1 MVSITLLPFLVSS
14 FACSEGVRLE
24 AFVQE
29 HSVTR
34 KQSRPKTILVAQL
47 DWEFIEWGFLQNW
60 FAHAQKFLDGDSME
74 LLFDTVDAKVIKY
87 LKSFDFGKIPYKT
100 VADMS
105 VKLFRAGPHGT
116 ESYKSLMGRRPQVI
130 QDLLR

>member
-47 DWEFIEWGFLQNW
+47 DYEFIEWGFLQNW

-74 LLFDTVDAKVIKY
+74 LLFDTDDEKVIKF
-87 LKSFDFGKIPYKT
+87 LKSFDFGNIACKT
-100 VADMS
+100 IGDITS
-105 VKLFRAGPHGT
+105 KSSFIEFSRSGPHG
-116 ESYKSLMGRRPQVI
+116 SDS
-130 QDLLR
+130 